1 MPEHL
6 VGFQVSQLPQNQQ
19 QQQVQTETARPE
31 RISVTSP
38 SNMGE
43 FIVDDLKL
51 FVPPVTAV
59 MDELKRQLK
68 R

>member
-6 VGFQVSQLPQNQQ
+6 VGFQITQAQQKQPPQQIQQ
-19 QQQVQTETARPE
+19 TPQRMRGAT
-31 RISVTSP
+31 TS
-38 SNMGE
+38 SSIGE

-51 FVPPVTAV
+51 FVSPVTAV
-59 MDELKRQLK
+59 VDELLRQLK